1 MCQQEMTTQ
10 PIGSGL
16 SRELFAER
24 KKKLIRNKN
33 VKRSKISHFK
43 FSEVRWK
50 NQASGNIGQGFLGV
64 FYKKC
69 KKYYFLYPVTPMIF

>member
-1 MCQQEMTTQ
+1 MCQQEMTIQ
-10 PIGSGL
+10 PIDSGL
-16 SRELFAER
+16 SRELFAEQER
-24 KKKLIRNKN
+24 KLIRNKD

-50 NQASGNIGQGFLGV
+50 NQASGNIRQGLLCV

-69 KKYYFLYPVTPMIF
+69 EKYHFLYPVTPMVF